1 MSVMRISGLFLKVLL
16 AGASVLSLS
25 AGEGK
30 AQFIC
35 SFGGATGTGLSG
47 CTNQVY
53 DTVPSPTDKQ
63 LTLLSTSADGT
74 TKGPTSGSGGILFA
88 LQPPDSNFPSG
99 VWVVGPLFSGG
110 TAAASGTF
118 DYSIT
123 ITDPNYSFESTLIAW
138 SGGSNSSA
146 IKQFFTDATF
156 TIPAPGYPTVSTN
169 SISGPPYFTST
180 LPSGVST
187 LYVRDTYNAD
197 VSILYNGFTQQ
208 QVPGP
213 LPVLGAGAAFGFSRR
228 LRRRIQ
234 QRQGLV

>member
-25 AGEGK
+25 AGNGK
-30 AQFIC
+30 AQPIVC
-35 SFGGATGTGLSG
+35 GFGGIAGITG
-47 CTNQVY
+47 CTSQVY

-74 TKGPTSGSGGILFA
+74 TKGPTSGIGAILFTFA
-88 LQPPDSNFPSG
+88 PPDPNFPSG
-99 VWVVGPLFSGG
+99 LWIVEPIFDGG
-110 TAAASGTF
+110 SAGASGTF

-123 ITDPNYSFESTLIAW
+123 ITDPNYSFDSTIIGW
-138 SGGSNSSA
+138 SELNNTSA
-146 IKQFFTDATF
+146 TKQFFTDATF
-156 TIPAPGYPTVSTN
+156 TIPAPGYPTVTAN
-169 SISGPPYFTST
+169 SLMGPPFFFSA

-187 LYVRDTYNAD
+187 LYVRDTYSAD
-197 VSILYNGFTQQ
+197 VSTLYNGFTQQ

-234 QRQGLV
+234 QRQIPG